1 MIRKGVALLAGLILC
16 VQLVAAGS
24 PAVAGPGTNA
34 APRVLPSIDRWQGGQ
49 GSSALT
55 PRTRI
60 VVNWSG
66 AEVSRVRSDAL
77 TFARDL
83 SLVTGF
89 VPEVGDGRPRPGDL
103 VITRTAGAAQ
113 SYAIEIGTA
122 ITITAA
128 DSDGAFY
135 AQQTLEQLLRQA
147 PDGATLARGTITDR
161 PRYVHRGFLLDV
173 ARHFYSVADVKR
185 YIRTAAWQ
193 KQNVLHWH
201 LTDSYAVRLPSDRY
215 PQLTSER
222 HYTKAQLEEIVGYAR
237 QYHVTIIPEFEVP
250 GHANR
255 LTERIPELAWNCH
268 TLSAIGNVNVT
279 KPESLTVVVELIK
292 EWARLFP
299 DSPILHLGGDEYAG
313 VDQQQ
318 GCRELVD
325 YAAAKGYAST
335 VDVFVDWQNKLA
347 REVVGLG
354 RRPEIWNWW
363 DYIGG
368 ATITPD
374 KNIVIDA
381 WYGASPQA
389 YLDAGYTVVMSPD
402 PQFYVVPTKPP
413 GDWWIANT
421 ATMYSGWDY
430 LEHERLLGYEVSL
443 FGDDLLDVT
452 DAYADWFA
460 IRPLEVL
467 AETTWHGP
475 DRRAY
480 PSVLALQDVSD
491 RIGGPPG
498 LPTPVLRDAQNLG
511 GTPYGN
517 VGNAA
522 AAFDDDPATFA
533 DSPEADGRYVGIDL
547 GPGRAARVDQIRF
560 LPRGND
566 VEPTLR
572 MVGGR
577 FEGCTD
583 GPASGCHPLA
593 TVEWRPT
600 ADWRTLPVTDS
611 RAYRWLR
618 WVSPDGGHGNVGE
631 IRFQAQQTVGTTNVT
646 GADKIRP
653 LADGVVTATFTNTGP
668 RPLHDVRLSL
678 TALSTEDSSTLPAQA
693 LDRDSYP
700 VVPSGR
706 TIAAR
711 FALSPGLTAGGGY
724 LAIAETRARDR
735 GTPVTST
742 GQHGFDVETPIT
754 ATLTP
759 QTVTL
764 PGRTTLTVRNA
775 AAQAVSVEWSTR
787 APDLKVTPGRG
798 TVDVPAGGVSVI
810 TIALGQD
817 HAEPGLRQIE
827 VAVRARHGDQQRQF
841 EALTMKAG
849 VPYPDL
855 RSAFGNV
862 GVTSDADIDPPN
874 LNGGFDGSGSSFS
887 AEALAGIGIRPGAE
901 VTADGFTFHW
911 PDVAPGEPN
920 NALANGQTI
929 ALSGRAGRLGLLTS
943 ASFGPLS
950 ATGTVNYTDGTST
963 TFRLDEPDW
972 TAWPTP
978 PDAKAAFVAPYRN
991 YQGQV
996 SRPTS
1001 AYVHSVE
1008 LDPAKTVASVELPPV
1023 GDRTLWTPALH
1034 VFALALA

>member
-1 MIRKGVALLAGLILC
+1 MIRKGVAVLLGLILC
-16 VQLVAAGS
+16 VAAGS
-24 PAVAGPGTNA
+24 PAAAGEATNA
-34 APRVLPSIDRWQGGQ
+34 APQVLPSVDRWQAGR
-49 GSSALT
+49 GSTPLT

-60 VVNWSG
+60 VVDWSG
-66 AEVSRVRSDAL
+66 ADAARVRSDAL

-83 SLVTGF
+83 SLTTGF
-89 VPEVGDGRPRPGDL
+89 TPDVTDSRPRPGDL

-113 SYAIEIGTA
+113 SYAIEIGTE

-135 AQQTLEQLLRQA
+135 AQQTLQQLLRQA
-147 PDGATLARGTITDR
+147 PDGATLAQGTISDH

-173 ARHFYSVADVKR
+173 ARHFYSVADIKR
-185 YIRTAAWQ
+185 HIRTAAWQ
-193 KQNVLHWH
+193 KLNVLHWH
-201 LTDSYAVRLPSDRY
+201 LTDSYAVRLPSERY

-222 HYTKAQLEEIVGYAR
+222 HYTKAQLKEIVDYAR

-255 LTERIPELAWNCH
+255 LTERIPELAWKCH
-268 TLSAIGNVNVT
+268 TLAAIGNVNVT
-279 KPESLTVVVELIK
+279 KPESLTVVLDLIK
-292 EWARLFP
+292 EWAPLFP

-325 YAAAKGYAST
+325 YAAANGYAST

-347 REVVGLG
+347 REVVKLG

-374 KNIVIDA
+374 KNIIIDA
-381 WYGASPQA
+381 WYGGSPQS
-389 YLDAGYTVVMSPD
+389 YLDAGYTVIMSPN

-421 ATMYSGWDY
+421 TTMYSDWDY
-430 LEHERLLGYEVSL
+430 LEHERVLGYEVSL
-443 FGDDLLDVT
+443 WGDDLLDVS

-460 IRPLEVL
+460 TRPLEVL

-475 DRRAY
+475 DRRAHA
-480 PSVLALQDVSD
+480 SVFALQDAFD
-491 RIGGPPG
+491 RIGSAPG
-498 LPTPVLRDAQNLG
+498 LPTPVLRDAEDLG

-517 VGNAA
+517 VGNAG

-533 DSPEADGRYVGIDL
+533 DAPEADGRYVGIDL
-547 GPGRAARVDQIRF
+547 GPGRAATVDQIRF

-566 VEPTLR
+566 VQPTLR

-577 FEGCTD
+577 FEGCAD
-583 GPASGCHPLA
+583 GPASGCRPLA

-600 ADWRTLPVTDS
+600 ADWRALPVTDS
-611 RAYRWLR
+611 RPYRWLR

-631 IRFQAQQTVGTTNVT
+631 IRFQAKRAVGTTNVT
-646 GADKIRP
+646 GVSKLRP
-653 LADGVVTATFTNTGP
+653 LADGVLTASFTNTSP
-668 RPLHDVRLSL
+668 RPLHDVRLGL
-678 TALSTEDSSTLPAQA
+678 TALSTEDNSTLPVRA
-693 LDRDSYP
+693 LDRDSHP
-700 VVPSGR
+700 VVPPGR
-706 TIAAR
+706 TVSAR
-711 FALSPGLTAGGGY
+711 FRISPGLAAAGAY
-724 LAIAETRARDR
+724 LAIAETHARDR
-735 GTPVTST
+735 GQPVTSA
-742 GQHGFDVETPIT
+742 GRHRFDVATPIT
-754 ATLTP
+754 AALTP
-759 QTVTL
+759 NTVVL
-764 PGRTTLTVRNA
+764 PGQATLTVRNA
-775 AAQAVSVEWSTR
+775 AARTVSVEWSTR
-787 APDLKVTPGRG
+787 APGLKPTPRNGV
-798 TVDVPAGGVSVI
+798 VDVPAGGASVI
-810 TIALGQD
+810 SIALDHD
-817 HAEPGLRQIE
+817 HAAPGMRPIE
-827 VAVRARHGDQQRQF
+827 VAVLARHGDEQRQF

-855 RSAFGNV
+855 RSAFDNV
-862 GVTSDADIDPPN
+862 GVTSDADIDPPT

-887 AEALAGIGIRPGAE
+887 AEALAGIGVRPGGDVA
-901 VTADGFTFHW
+901 ADGFTFRW

-929 ALSGRAGRLGLLTS
+929 TLSGRGSRLGLLTS
-943 ASFGPLS
+943 SSFGPLS
-950 ATGTVNYTDGTST
+950 AVGTVNYTDGTST

-972 TAWPTP
+972 TTWPTP
-978 PDAKAAFVAPYRN
+978 PGAKTAFVAPYRN

-996 SRPTS
+996 HRPTS
-1001 AYVHSVE
+1001 VYVHAVE
-1008 LDPAKTVASVELPPV
+1008 LDPAKTVASVVLPPV